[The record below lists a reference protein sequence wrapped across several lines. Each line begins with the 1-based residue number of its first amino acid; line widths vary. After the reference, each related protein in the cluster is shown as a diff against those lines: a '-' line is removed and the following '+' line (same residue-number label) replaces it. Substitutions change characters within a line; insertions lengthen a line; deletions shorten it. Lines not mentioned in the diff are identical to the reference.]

1 MYKLKQIRERNH
13 LTQEEL
19 SDKSGI
25 SVRTI
30 QRIEAGTKPKGYT
43 LKALCKA
50 LVVQEDEL
58 LEENHIAFE
67 ESSTIIDNTS
77 EDHNFDI
84 NQIDY
89 SIVKLINL
97 SSILFIVLP
106 PLNIILPLILKIIF
120 KEKSELSKQIINVQI
135 IWTILAPIIF
145 FIGIFL
151 KLGREF
157 TIILLVL
164 IVLSNVVLI
173 LTNAYQIDKSK
184 NLLFKLNFSII

>member
-77 EDHNFDI
+77 EDHNLDI

-135 IWTILAPIIF
+135 IWTILAFIIF

>member
-77 EDHNFDI
+77 EDHNLDI

>member
-77 EDHNFDI
+77 EDHNLDI

-135 IWTILAPIIF
+135 IWTILAFIIF
-145 FIGIFL
+145 FIGIFNL
-151 KLGREF
+151 H
-157 TIILLVL
+157 
-164 IVLSNVVLI
+164 
-173 LTNAYQIDKSK
+173 AID
-184 NLLFKLNFSII
+184 

>member
-1 MYKLKQIRERNH
+1 MSKLKQIRERNH

-77 EDHNFDI
+77 EDHNLDI